1 VNSVP
6 PTIDVDEERLYSESH
21 AALTGHLGRRHAGK
35 KEEGRTPKEEEDRK
49 EEEEV
54 ASCSNR

>member
-1 VNSVP
+1 
-6 PTIDVDEERLYSESH
+6 
-21 AALTGHLGRRHAGK
+21 LTLRTSDCNLNFTLHSPATLGRRHAGK

-54 ASCSNR
+54 VSGLNR